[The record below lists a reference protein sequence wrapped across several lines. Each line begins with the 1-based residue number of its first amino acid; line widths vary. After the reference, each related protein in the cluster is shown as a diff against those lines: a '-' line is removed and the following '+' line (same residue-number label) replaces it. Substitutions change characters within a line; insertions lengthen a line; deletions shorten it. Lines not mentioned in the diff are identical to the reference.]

1 VTIGRAVGP
10 RLRRLL
16 AVVLAGAALLAA
28 NSIYLASITFVEWTS
43 GRGLQNYFYQY
54 MFLAHLVLGL
64 AIVVP
69 FLVFVVLHVAAA
81 WRRRNRQAL
90 RTGYALGGASLALL
104 LTGLVLVR
112 FGFFE
117 VHDPGVRAVA
127 YWCHATLPL
136 AAALLYVWHREKGGR
151 FRPARAAASFGGVG
165 AAATALLMIHA
176 VNPHPR
182 SGTPKEGE
190 KFFSPSLVRTNEGRL
205 LPLRVLTMNDY
216 CRTCHADAYEGW
228 FHSAH
233 RFSSFNNPFY
243 LASVKETRQVVTR
256 RDGDAR
262 GSRWCAGCHDPVPLL
277 SGTFDTASLEEPI
290 EPTGQAG
297 ITCTVCH
304 GITQINTTRGNGDY
318 LIEEPLQYPFAFSTN
333 RLLQYVNRQLVKA
346 KPAFHKRTYLKPV
359 HRTAEFCSAC
369 HKVHIPADVTR
380 YKDFLRGQN
389 HYDPFLLSAA
399 SGHGA
404 RSFYYPPS
412 APGACAACHMP
423 LAASADFGARLF
435 EGATALSIHDHRF
448 AAANTA
454 LPFLRHDD
462 DTLKAS
468 QSFLAGVA
476 RVDIFGVKTG
486 GAIDGALRAPIR
498 PSVPALR
505 PGATYLLETVVRTLK
520 VGHPLTQG
528 TADSNELWLEVA
540 ATSGGKTIGRN
551 GALDAG
557 VVDPQAHF
565 INVYMLD
572 RQGRR
577 VDRRNVQDIFV
588 PLYDHQIPPSAAA
601 VVHYALEV
609 PPDTAAPIEVE
620 VKLQYRKFTR
630 GFTTYA
636 LGPEAPAL
644 PITTIASDRVVFPI
658 DGRSANPGERSAK
671 AFALR
676 PEGLRSATASAERTL
691 AATSGVAGEHPAND
705 VALRPEEL
713 RSATASA
720 ERTPPDWERWNDYG
734 IGLLLE
740 GTTGSEKGE
749 LRQAAEAFAEVER
762 LGHAEGPLNLAR
774 VFYKEGRLDEAADA
788 LHRAAAADAPPWTV
802 AWLSGL
808 VNKENGFLDQAID
821 DFTRALAAGPAAGAA
836 RRFDFS
842 LDYEVINELGQAL
855 FERAKVERGPARAA
869 ARRDFLER
877 AAAAFEKTLVVD
889 AENVTAHY
897 ALSLIYGEL
906 GDARRSA
913 EHAALHARYKPDDN
927 ARDHAVAVHR
937 LANAAANHAAQ
948 SIVIYR
954 LR

>member
-1 VTIGRAVGP
+1 MTTGRAVGP

-16 AVVLAGAALLAA
+16 AVVLAGAALLFA
-28 NSIYLASITFVEWTS
+28 NSIYLAAITFVEWATA
-43 GRGLQNYFYQY
+43 RPLQNYFYQY

-64 AIVVP
+64 AILVP
-69 FLVFVVLHVAAA
+69 FLVFVALHVAAA
-81 WRRRNRQAL
+81 WRRRNRLAL
-90 RTGYALGGASLALL
+90 RTGYALGASSLALL
-104 LTGLVLVR
+104 LSGLVLVR

-117 VHDPGVRAVA
+117 IHDPRIRAVA
-127 YWCHATLPL
+127 YWCHAILPA
-136 AAALLYVWHREKGGR
+136 AAALLYVWHREKGGW
-151 FRPARAAASFGGVG
+151 FRPARAVASFSGV
-165 AAATALLMIHA
+165 AVAATALLIVHA
-176 VNPHPR
+176 SNPHPK

-205 LPLRVLTMNDY
+205 LPLRVLTMNEY

-243 LASVKETRQVVTR
+243 LASVKETRQVVER
-256 RDGDAR
+256 RDGNNR

-277 SGTFDTASLEEPI
+277 SGTFDTASLDEPI

-369 HKVHIPADVTR
+369 HKVHIPADVTK

-423 LAASADFGARLF
+423 LAASSDFGARMF
-435 EGATALSIHDHRF
+435 EGASALSIHDHRF

-462 DTLKAS
+462 TTLVAS

-476 RVDIFGVKTG
+476 RVDLFGLKTG
-486 GAIDGALRAPIR
+486 GTIDGALRAPIR

-528 TADSNELWLEVA
+528 TGDSNELWLDVV
-540 ATSGGKTIGRN
+540 ATSGGRTIGRN
-551 GALDAG
+551 GALDEG
-557 VVDPQAHF
+557 VVDPRAHF

-572 RQGRR
+572 REGRR

-601 VVHYALEV
+601 VVHYELKIPAGV
-609 PPDTAAPIEVE
+609 TAPVEVE

-630 GFTTYA
+630 FFTEFA
-636 LGPEAPAL
+636 LGQRAPSL
-644 PITTIASDRVVFPI
+644 PVTTIASDRVVFPI
-658 DGRSANPGERSAK
+658 DGGAAEAL
-671 AFALR
+671 ALR
-676 PEGLRSATASAERTL
+676 PDGLRSAK
-691 AATSGVAGEHPAND
+691 
-705 VALRPEEL
+705 
-713 RSATASA
+713 ASA
-720 ERTPPDWERWNDYG
+720 ERTPAEWERWNDYG

-749 LRQAAEAFAEVER
+749 LRQAADAFAEVER
-762 LGHAEGPLNLAR
+762 LGRGEGPLNLAR

-788 LHRAAAADAPPWTV
+788 LHRAAAAGAPPWTV

-836 RRFDFS
+836 RRFDFT
-842 LDYEVINELGQAL
+842 LDYDVINELGQAL
-855 FERAKVERGPARAA
+855 FERAKMERGPAHAA
-869 ARRDFLER
+869 ARRSFLER
-877 AAAAFEKTLVVD
+877 AAAEFERTLTID

-906 GDARRSA
+906 DDRARSA

-937 LANAAANHAAQ
+937 LANEAANHAAQ
-948 SIVIYR
+948 SIVIYP